1 MKILYIAAL
10 VSFAALACAALA
22 IMRHVRKGADAAKSE
37 ASLADMHQAIE
48 SRLSSVVHHADE
60 PEEQTQQVAEQNFA
74 YFNKDSADEIYPSK
88 TTLPKDRARTATDH
102 R

>member
-10 VSFAALACAALA
+10 VSFAALAWAAFA
-22 IMRHVRKGADAAKSE
+22 IMRHVRKGADRAKSE
-37 ASLADMHQAIE
+37 AGLADMHQAIE

-60 PEEQTQQVAEQNFA
+60 PQGQPQPVAEQNFA

-88 TTLPKDRARTATDH
+88 TTLPKDRAPAAADH